1 MVAHQTSLIDWQW
14 KPYRRINQDARLK
27 RPSVCANPVQAK
39 PRKQTCH
46 SGGIIC
52 ALVHPNDVH
61 IITMGAIAALTITY
75 TRIIAIYTPDKET
88 TFFGLH
94 TPLHHHSASPTNEQ
108 A

>member
-14 KPYRRINQDARLK
+14 KPYRRINQDARLG
-27 RPSVCANPVQAK
+27 RPSVCAYPVQAK

-52 ALVHPNDVH
+52 ALVHPNDVS
-61 IITMGAIAALTITY
+61 IITMGAIAAITLTC
-75 TRIIAIYTPDKET
+75 TRTIAIYTPDKT
-88 TFFGLH
+88 RTFSSPH